1 MENLKR
7 IGFEI
12 IVTVIITLLFL
23 TKVYELAE
31 NPTQLIL
38 LKINLVSM
46 GFLHA
51 HIVGKLLF
59 RTKLEWNVPWE
70 MASMAH
76 VVRGFLYVT
85 TPFMYA
91 IGG

>member
-59 RTKLEWNVPWE
+59 RTKLEWGVPWE

>member
-7 IGFEI
+7 TWFEI
-12 IVTVIITLLFL
+12 LVTVVVTALFL
-23 TKVYELAE
+23 TKTYELVE
-31 NPTQLIL
+31 NPTQLVL
-38 LKINLVSM
+38 LKVNLVSM

-51 HIVGKLLF
+51 HIVGKLIF
-59 RTKLEWNVPWE
+59 KVKLDWQIPWE

-76 VVRGFLYVT
+76 IIRGLLYVT

>member
-1 MENLKR
+1 MENMKR

-12 IVTVIITLLFL
+12 ILTVLVMVVFL
-23 TKVYELAE
+23 TRSYELAP

-51 HIVGKLLF
+51 HVVGKLLF
-59 RTKLEWNVPWE
+59 RTKLEWGVPWE

-76 VVRGFLYVT
+76 VIRGLLYVA

>member
-1 MENLKR
+1 MESLKR
-7 IGFEI
+7 TWFEV
-12 IVTVIITLLFL
+12 IVTLIVTMLFL
-23 TKVYELAE
+23 TRAYELAP
-31 NPTQLIL
+31 NATQLIL

-51 HIVGKLLF
+51 HVVGKLLF
-59 RTKLEWNVPWE
+59 KTKLEWNVPWE

-76 VVRGFLYVT
+76 VIRGLLYVA

>member
-7 IGFEI
+7 TWFEI
-12 IVTVIITLLFL
+12 FVTVMVTVLFL
-23 TKVYELAE
+23 TQVYKLS
-31 NPTQLIL
+31 PSPIQLIL

-51 HIVGKLLF
+51 HVVGKLLF
-59 RTKLEWNVPWE
+59 KTKLEWSVPWE

-76 VVRGFLYVT
+76 VIRGLLYVA

>member
-7 IGFEI
+7 MWFEI
-12 IVTVIITLLFL
+12 VVTLIVTMLFL
-23 TKVYELAE
+23 THAYEFA
-31 NPTQLIL
+31 PHATQLIL

-51 HIVGKLLF
+51 HVVGKLIF
-59 RTKLEWNVPWE
+59 RVKLEWNVPWE
-70 MASMAH
+70 VASMAH
-76 VVRGFLYVT
+76 VIIGPLYVA

>member
-59 RTKLEWNVPWE
+59 KIKLEWGVPWE

>member
-7 IGFEI
+7 TWFEI
-12 IVTVIITLLFL
+12 FVTVMVTVLFL
-23 TKVYELAE
+23 TQVYKLA
-31 NPTQLIL
+31 PSPIQLIL
-38 LKINLVSM
+38 LKINLISM

-59 RTKLEWNVPWE
+59 RTKLEWGVPWE

>member
-1 MENLKR
+1 MENVKR
-7 IGFEI
+7 MGFEI
-12 IVTVIITLLFL
+12 VVTLIVTALFL
-23 TKVYELAE
+23 SRAYKLAP
-31 NPTQLIL
+31 NATQLIL
-38 LKINLVSM
+38 LKVNIVSM

-51 HIVGKLLF
+51 HIVGKLIF
-59 RTKLEWNVPWE
+59 KTKLEWNVPWK